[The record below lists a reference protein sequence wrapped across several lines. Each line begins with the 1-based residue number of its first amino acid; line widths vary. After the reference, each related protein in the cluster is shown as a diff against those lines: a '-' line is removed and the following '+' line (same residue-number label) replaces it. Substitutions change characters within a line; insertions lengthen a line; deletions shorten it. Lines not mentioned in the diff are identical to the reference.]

1 MPIQI
6 DTSDSAP
13 WKQRYRAWAI
23 ASAAVASNEPARG
36 IAVTN
41 ASGVH
46 QVYAWDVGSGDLSQ
60 LTFVPSGKIAASL
73 NPAGTFVYYLDDQQG
88 NELGH
93 LVRIPYGGG
102 DTEDVTPDLD
112 PYALAA
118 VAFSRDGTHLAFT
131 TATREGHQTY
141 VMDLGADGAL
151 GEARPLF
158 HTGRLMRG
166 LELSGDGSVAVLGL
180 TERSKSTDGD
190 LVAVDTA
197 SGERLNELFDD
208 DASVTAARFS
218 RTPSDARVLGA
229 TTVTGVRRPLIWDT
243 RSGERTDIALDGVAG
258 EVIPADWSEDGDRLL
273 LMQVSQAVQ
282 RLATYNLASDELM
295 WLDHP
300 SGMISSAHFAEG
312 GEIYAHMNNSTAPGR
327 VVALDEASGAERRV
341 LLKGG
346 DSPAGTQSRSITY
359 PSTEGA
365 EIQAW
370 LATPPG
376 DGPYPT
382 IVNIHGGPTAAAF
395 DQFSPVVEAWLDHGF
410 ASLSINYRGSTTF
423 GHEFEMCIRGKLGQ
437 WEVDDLAAAHEWSIQ
452 NKIAIPNQVFL
463 LGGSYGGY
471 LTLLGLGM
479 RPELWAG
486 GMAMVAI
493 ADWKLMYEDQA
504 ETLRQYQVALFGGT
518 PDELPE
524 QHERSS
530 PITYVEHVRAPL
542 QVIQGANDTRC
553 PARQLKAY
561 EERMKEL
568 GKELELHW
576 FDAGHGSYAIEQA
589 LEHQQWRM
597 EFAGRILGLEPD
609 SN

>member
-1 MPIQI
+1 MPIEI
-6 DTSDSAP
+6 DTSESAP
-13 WKQRYRAWAI
+13 WKLRYRAWTV
-23 ASAAVASNEPARG
+23 ASAAVASNEPSRG

-41 ASGVH
+41 SSGVH
-46 QVYAWDVGSGDLSQ
+46 QVYAWDVKSGVLSQ

-73 NPAGTFVYYLDDQQG
+73 NPDGTYVYYLDDQQG
-88 NELGH
+88 NEIGH

-102 DTEDVTPDLD
+102 ESEDVTPDMD

-131 TATREGHQTY
+131 AASRKGHQTY
-141 VMDLGADGAL
+141 LMELGPDGAL
-151 GEARPLF
+151 SEARPLF

-166 LELSGDGSVAVLGL
+166 LYLSNDGSVAVFGL
-180 TERSKSTDGD
+180 TERSKSTDIN
-190 LVAVDTA
+190 LAAVDTA
-197 SGERLNELFDD
+197 TGARINELYDA

-218 RTPSDARVLGA
+218 RIAGDVRILGA
-229 TTVTGVRRPLIWDT
+229 TTASGVRRPVIWDT
-243 RSGERTDIALDGVAG
+243 RSGERTDLAFDDVEG
-258 EVIPADWSEDGDRLL
+258 EMIPVDWSDDGERLL
-273 LMQVSQAVQ
+273 LMQVNNAVQ
-282 RLATYNLASDELM
+282 RLATYDLASEYLV

-300 SGMISSAHFAEG
+300 SGMISSAHFAEAA
-312 GEIYAHMNNSTAPGR
+312 EIYAHMNDSTTPSR
-327 VVALDEASGAERRV
+327 VIALDDASGAERRM

-346 DSPAGTQSRSITY
+346 ESPGGTQCRSITY

-370 LATPPG
+370 LATPLG
-376 DGPYPT
+376 DGPFPT
-382 IVNIHGGPTAAAF
+382 IVNIHGGPTAATF
-395 DQFSPVVEAWLDHGF
+395 DMFSPVVEAWLDHGF
-410 ASLSINYRGSTTF
+410 ACLSINYRGSTTF
-423 GHEFEMCIRGKLGQ
+423 GHEFETCIRGRLGQ
-437 WEVDDLAAAHEWSIQ
+437 WEVDDLAGAYDWLIQ
-452 NKIAIPNQVFL
+452 NEIAIPDQVFL

-504 ETLRQYQVALFGGT
+504 EPLRQYQVALFGGT
-518 PDELPE
+518 PEELPE

-530 PITYVEHVRAPL
+530 PITYVEQVRAPL

-553 PARQLKAY
+553 PARQLEAY
-561 EERMKEL
+561 EERMREL

-576 FDAGHGSYAIEQA
+576 FDAGHGSHAIEQA
-589 LEHQQWRM
+589 IEHQQWRL
-597 EFAGRILGLEPD
+597 EFASRVLASRD
-609 SN
+609 

>member
-1 MPIQI
+1 MSIEI
-6 DTSDSAP
+6 DTSESAP
-13 WKQRYRAWAI
+13 WKQRFRAWTV
-23 ASAAVASNEPARG
+23 ASAAVASNEPSRG

-46 QVYAWDVGSGDLSQ
+46 QVYAWDVTSGNLNQ

-73 NPAGTFVYYLDDQQG
+73 NPDGTYIYYLDDQQG
-88 NELGH
+88 NEIGH
-93 LVRIPYGGG
+93 LVRVPYGGG
-102 DTEDVTPDLD
+102 GSEDVTPDMD
-112 PYALAA
+112 AYALAA
-118 VAFSRDGTHLAFT
+118 VAFSRDGGHLAFT

-141 VMDLGADGAL
+141 LVELGQDGAL

-158 HTGRLMRG
+158 HTDRLMRG
-166 LELSGDGSVAVLGL
+166 LYLSNDGSVAVFGL
-180 TERSKSTDGD
+180 TERSKSTDIN
-190 LVAVDTA
+190 LVAVDSAT
-197 SGERLNELFDD
+197 GDRVNELYDEG
-208 DASVTAARFS
+208 ASVTATRFS
-218 RTPSDARVLGA
+218 RIARDVRILGA
-229 TTVTGVRRPLIWDT
+229 TTASGVRRPVIWDT
-243 RSGERTDIALDGVAG
+243 RSGERTDLAFDGVDG
-258 EVIPADWSEDGDRLL
+258 EMVPVDWSDDGERLL
-273 LMQVSQAVQ
+273 LMQISNAVQ
-282 RLATYNLASDELM
+282 RLATYDLTSERLT
-295 WLDHP
+295 WLNHP
-300 SGMISSAHFAEG
+300 SGMIASVHF
-312 GEIYAHMNNSTAPGR
+312 GENGQVYAHMNDSTAPSR
-327 VVALDEASGAERRV
+327 VVVLDEASGTERRV

-346 DSPAGTQSRSITY
+346 DSPGGTQCRSITY
-359 PSTEGA
+359 PSTERV

-376 DGPYPT
+376 AGPFPT
-382 IVNIHGGPTAAAF
+382 IINIHGGPTAATF
-395 DQFSPVVEAWLDHGF
+395 NQFSPVVEAWLDHGF
-410 ASLSINYRGSTTF
+410 ATLGINYRGSTTF
-423 GHEFEMCIRGKLGQ
+423 GHAFEMCIRGKLGQ
-437 WEVDDLAAAHEWSIQ
+437 WEVDDLAAAYDWLIQ
-452 NKIAIPNQVFL
+452 NKIAVSDQVFL

-530 PITYVEHVRAPL
+530 PITYVEQVRVPL

-561 EERMKEL
+561 EERMREF
-568 GKELELHW
+568 GKDMELHW

-589 LEHQQWRM
+589 LQHQQWRM
-597 EFAGRILGLEPD
+597 EFARRVLASGG
-609 SN
+609 